1 MIRRIVLQGESEIRA
16 EFSKLDADNSGYI
29 TKGGDQSRKTF
40 LKAVTIICCQMR

>member
-29 TKGGDQSRKTF
+29 TKGGRKGKKVG
-40 LKAVTIICCQMR
+40 L